1 MQGFFYKNIHYR
13 YKHIV
18 VTPVSKLMECFLSIT
33 TYLPIL
39 SPAFYIINIHCFQ
52 KQRSDT
58 SLFAFAIDNLLE
70 MIWSRVPGYPPKIV
84 QTQSSSQSISW
95 IEMDQC
101 MGKCQYSMGLIVY
114 TSQTIM
120 KCDGNTSIP
129 GSIVE
134 IPGPVFYII
143 RSLCSFS
150 SVRKS
155 APVSRQ
161 PYDVR

>member
-39 SPAFYIINIHCFQ
+39 SPAFYIINIHCLQ

-70 MIWSRVPGYPPKIV
+70 IIWPSLNRE
-84 QTQSSSQSISW
+84 W
-95 IEMDQC
+95 C
-101 MGKCQYSMGLIVY
+101 
-114 TSQTIM
+114 
-120 KCDGNTSIP
+120 
-129 GSIVE
+129 
-134 IPGPVFYII
+134 PVIH
-143 RSLCSFS
+143 R
-150 SVRKS
+150 R
-155 APVSRQ
+155 
-161 PYDVR
+161 